1 MNKSELIKDLRNL
14 TQAGMKDCKD
24 ALEESNWDLDKA
36 VDVIKVKGLNVVS
49 GRASKVAADGIV
61 AVYPV
66 SNKALVLVEVN
77 CQTDFVAN
85 SDEFRNFVQLVT
97 HELARAVKVE
107 QPFDPSV
114 LEVQRQE
121 LVSKIKEN
129 IVIRRWWVEEVIS
142 PDAVVCSYVHSNSK
156 IGVLLTLHAPLANA
170 TDDQVKELLKVG
182 DDLAMQI
189 AAMNP
194 LAVSE
199 DRLSPEEISRQK
211 DIFFTQLKELN
222 KPAAQWDKIVEGK
235 LRKWYQEVTLLEQ
248 ESVIVPKTTVRQV
261 LADLGSKLGAEIQVV
276 NFIRCAVGEGLDK
289 KSENFAEE
297 VAKLV

>member
-49 GRASKVAADGIV
+49 GRASKVAADG
-61 AVYPV
+61 
-66 SNKALVLVEVN
+66 LVEVN